1 LSIKVFDLLIG
12 IADEKLILNNVS
24 LVVQFSKN
32 KVSYFHLFTAVQRR
46 LN

>member
-32 KVSYFHLFTAVQRR
+32 KVSYFLLFTAVQRR